1 MKNID
6 GENFPGLVVIPGVG
20 LWTANLPIPGH
31 FAIGNGRYC
40 QSWHSSSSSCHPK
53 SAVYLERPAADDPN
67 MNRDF
72 LL

>member
-6 GENFPGLVVIPGVG
+6 SENFLGLVVIPGVG
-20 LWTANLPIPGH
+20 LWTANLPIPRH
-31 FAIGNGRYC
+31 FAIGNGRCC
-40 QSWHSSSSSCHPK
+40 QSWHSSSSSCHPN
-53 SAVYLERPAADDPN
+53 SAAYLERLAADDLN